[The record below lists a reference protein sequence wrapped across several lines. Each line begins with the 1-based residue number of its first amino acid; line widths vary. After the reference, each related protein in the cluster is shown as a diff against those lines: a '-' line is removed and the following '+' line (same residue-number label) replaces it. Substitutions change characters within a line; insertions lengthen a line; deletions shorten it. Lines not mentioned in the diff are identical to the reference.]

1 MSSNVTTLKVGIVL
15 QGDGGA
21 STGAMILAHKP
32 SDEFT
37 DIILCYASNSP
48 HDPFVVW
55 KYEHATG
62 ICRRGE
68 YFSNILHA
76 VFAYDERE
84 W

>member
-1 MSSNVTTLKVGIVL
+1 MSSNVTTLKVGIIL
-15 QGDGGA
+15 QGDSGA

-55 KYEHATG
+55 TYEHATG